1 MLLLIDGGEDIVH
14 CIRTVIGRSLF
25 DVLSFFIADA
35 VGQCLPKGF
44 AEFGDLEPGCPV
56 AVCGIEQLFHEL
68 PANGLD
74 RADVSLIQADPRSAG
89 DHLPAELNP
98 VIDYL
103 DHQQRT
109 GRCRG
114 APVKAKS
121 APPLLVPAPA
131 PRSGDAPE
139 WEGQPTGQYGAL
151 DRQAGTQEASSEL
164 APVAVDLSGDLDL
177 IAKAAGL
184 ELRFVLIGVA

>member
-74 RADVSLIQADPRSAG
+74 
-89 DHLPAELNP
+89 
-98 VIDYL
+98 
-103 DHQQRT
+103 
-109 GRCRG
+109 
-114 APVKAKS
+114 
-121 APPLLVPAPA
+121 
-131 PRSGDAPE
+131 
-139 WEGQPTGQYGAL
+139 
-151 DRQAGTQEASSEL
+151 
-164 APVAVDLSGDLDL
+164 
-177 IAKAAGL
+177 
-184 ELRFVLIGVA
+184 